1 MRGCPRATS
10 AMARLEYPEVKKE
23 KKKGSQQL
31 LDPRSRSSGGGRVS
45 DEGLVEATVR
55 RGHDGSLAKQPW

>member
-1 MRGCPRATS
+1 
-10 AMARLEYPEVKKE
+10 MARLEYPEVKKE